1 MAAVQIQAKDWKTML
16 TTMQR
21 LKNARLRQYLEAEE
35 KVLLGQSYTLKDR
48 TLTRAN
54 LAEIRKAI
62 EDLIDD
68 GATIDDEE
76 ILNNGRT
83 KRVVFQDG

>member
-1 MAAVQIQAKDWKTML
+1 ML

>member
-1 MAAVQIQAKDWKTML
+1 ML

-76 ILNNGRT
+76 VLNNGRT